1 MDFTQLLNT
10 STPFDQTKLQILEQV
25 INVFYTT
32 TNNQDRQTA
41 NNLLDQFQK
50 LDISFQYCEFILNNT
65 NSNNTRVLAL
75 NIYQSFIKEK
85 WNFLDNDSKL
95 NLRNFLVSMLLK
107 FVTDNNFY
115 GNNQNHF
122 VINKLNIVIVL
133 IAKNEWT
140 TSWPNFISELCTSSK
155 SDPNLCDNNMKLL
168 ILLSEEIN
176 VFWKNSLTAKKA
188 YELREKMSKEFIEV
202 FNLCQLIIN
211 NSNSVSKTLLIRA
224 IQLFA
229 EYMNWFP
236 INLTLNQ
243 DIMKKTLLNFK
254 DMSSCRTETMKCLG
268 NLFGI
273 KMKNLSQQEISAY
286 RNLLTQMYQTFIQI
300 MDEQIVRG
308 KNFAEQYK
316 YLETHDAAK
325 ITGYEEMTHSF
336 EMALINYFK
345 SNIPYIQ
352 SYDFP
357 EGTQQVNQF
366 LMSYIPQISSGLN
379 YLTQF
384 LFMENEEIFQ
394 AAVDFWLWFSYKVF
408 TLKEPENT
416 LDTFDLIFENNNNN
430 MNNNFM
436 NNNNNFNINNQGVQ
450 VKYTKDQYLQY
461 LNESYL
467 YKNCYMKVI
476 DIVRERL
483 CLKMTKPLE
492 VKIDIDENGDLTY
505 DPTKNTVYQTIHEN
519 MRETLIYLTYIDP
532 YKTTNLLHAKINEQF
547 EIAKQQNK
555 INPALLNS
563 ISWSASCISGAMN
576 DMTEI
581 QFLIVFIKVLLR
593 I

>member
-254 DMSSCRTETMKCLG
+254 DMASCRTETMKCLG

-286 RNLLTQMYQTFIQI
+286 RNLLTQMYQT
-300 MDEQIVRG
+300 
-308 KNFAEQYK
+308 Y
-316 YLETHDAAK
+316 
-325 ITGYEEMTHSF
+325 
-336 EMALINYFK
+336 
-345 SNIPYIQ
+345 
-352 SYDFP
+352 
-357 EGTQQVNQF
+357 
-366 LMSYIPQISSGLN
+366 
-379 YLTQF
+379 
-384 LFMENEEIFQ
+384 
-394 AAVDFWLWFSYKVF
+394 
-408 TLKEPENT
+408 
-416 LDTFDLIFENNNNN
+416 
-430 MNNNFM
+430 
-436 NNNNNFNINNQGVQ
+436 
-450 VKYTKDQYLQY
+450 
-461 LNESYL
+461 
-467 YKNCYMKVI
+467 
-476 DIVRERL
+476 
-483 CLKMTKPLE
+483 
-492 VKIDIDENGDLTY
+492 
-505 DPTKNTVYQTIHEN
+505 
-519 MRETLIYLTYIDP
+519 
-532 YKTTNLLHAKINEQF
+532 
-547 EIAKQQNK
+547 
-555 INPALLNS
+555 S
-563 ISWSASCISGAMN
+563 I
-576 DMTEI
+576 
-581 QFLIVFIKVLLR
+581 L
-593 I
+593 

>member
-436 NNNNNFNINNQGVQ
+436 NNNNFNINNQGVQ
-450 VKYTKDQYLQY
+450 VKYTKDQ
-461 LNESYL
+461 
-467 YKNCYMKVI
+467 VI
-476 DIVRERL
+476 
-483 CLKMTKPLE
+483 
-492 VKIDIDENGDLTY
+492 
-505 DPTKNTVYQTIHEN
+505 
-519 MRETLIYLTYIDP
+519 
-532 YKTTNLLHAKINEQF
+532 
-547 EIAKQQNK
+547 
-555 INPALLNS
+555 
-563 ISWSASCISGAMN
+563 
-576 DMTEI
+576 
-581 QFLIVFIKVLLR
+581 FIKIV